1 MSRRG
6 KDWPVYVARL
16 KVDGVRGFHGPRACD
31 LDFTRPGGGHAGWTV
46 LAGRN
51 GSGKTTLLRMLAL
64 TLTGGRRAHQLEPE
78 LEEYLTHSATRG
90 SAVITVLAD
99 PAADAMAPGTHGLS
113 EARLDWRPEQA
124 AGLFDELVED
134 FEPPTEVV
142 FTAPRPLNSSLWSSA
157 PPPGWFCAAYGPFRR
172 LTGTGLYE
180 RAPQQLDRASAL
192 RTLFE
197 EQSALTEAFDW
208 LLSLHLRSL
217 EHRPGI
223 GELKAGVLRLLNT
236 GADDGLLPDGYRI
249 EDVDS
254 EGMWLRRHGDSGP
267 EGARVELRRMS
278 DGQRTVVAL
287 VLDIVRQMHAAYGT
301 LEFEERNSGTVVLP
315 HPGVVL
321 IDEIDAHLHMTWQK
335 RIGQWL
341 TTHFPAIQFIVTT
354 HSPYICQAAD
364 PGGLIRLPGSNE
376 HQPPQVV
383 DEELYGRIVYGTG
396 DDAALSALFGLD
408 SPYSEQA
415 RELRDRLAEL
425 EYDVLLGR
433 ANTGQTEEYLRLRDR
448 LSSSPVARVDE
459 VMERY
464 RLSQRRDA

>member
-1 MSRRG
+1 M
-6 KDWPVYVARL
+6 YVARL
-16 KVDGVRGFHGPRACD
+16 RIDGVRGFHGPRACD
-31 LDFTRPGGGHAGWTV
+31 LDFTRPSGGYAGWTV
-46 LAGRN
+46 MAGRN

-78 LEEYLTHSATRG
+78 LEDYLTHGATHG
-90 SAVITVLAD
+90 SVVTKVITD
-99 PAADAMAPGTHGLS
+99 RAADTMAPYGGEVQL
-113 EARLDWRPEQA
+113 EWRPEQDE
-124 AGLFDELVED
+124 GFFDEHVED

-142 FTAPRPLNSSLWSSA
+142 FSGHRGLTSTLWSSV

-180 RAPQQLDRASAL
+180 RTPQQLDRATAL

-217 EHRPGI
+217 EKRPGI
-223 GELKAGVLRLLNT
+223 RELKAWVLRLLN
-236 GADDGLLPDGYRI
+236 DGEGNDALLPDSYRI

-254 EGMWLRRHGDSGP
+254 DGMWLRRRGDNGP
-267 EGARVELRRMS
+267 EGAVIELRRMS

-301 LEFEERNSGTVVLP
+301 LDFEQREGGKVVLP

-321 IDEIDAHLHMTWQK
+321 IDEVDAHLHMTWQK

-341 TTHFPAIQFIVTT
+341 TAHFPAIQFIVTT

-364 PGGLIRLPGSNE
+364 PGGLIRLPGAGE
-376 HQPPQVV
+376 QEPPHVV
-383 DEELYGRIVYGTG
+383 DGDLFGRIVYGTG
-396 DDAALSALFGLD
+396 DDAALSDLFGLD
-408 SPYSEQA
+408 SPYSDEA
-415 RELRDRLAEL
+415 RQLRDRLAEL

-433 ANTGQTEEYLRLRDR
+433 ADAGQTEEYLKLRER

-464 RLSQRRDA
+464 RLSRERDA

>member
-1 MSRRG
+1 M
-6 KDWPVYVARL
+6 YVAGLR
-16 KVDGVRGFHGPRACD
+16 VDGVRGFHGPRACD
-31 LDFTRPGGGHAGWTV
+31 LDFTRPGGGYAGWTV
-46 LAGRN
+46 MAGRN

-64 TLTGGRRAHQLEPE
+64 ALTGGRRAHQLEPE
-78 LEEYLTHSATRG
+78 LEEYLTHGATLG
-90 SAVITVLAD
+90 SAVVKVFAD
-99 PAADAMAPGTHGLS
+99 RAADTMAPDRGDPV
-113 EARLDWRPEQA
+113 EARLDWRPE
-124 AGLFDELVED
+124 LDTSLLDELVED

-142 FTAPRPLNSSLWSSA
+142 FSAPRPVTSALWSSA

-180 RAPQQLDRASAL
+180 RTPQQPDRAVAL

-217 EHRPGI
+217 EERPGI
-223 GELKAGVLRLLNT
+223 GEVKAGVLRLLN
-236 GADDGLLPDGYRI
+236 DGMLPDGYHI

-254 EGMWLRRHGDSGP
+254 DGMWLRQQGDSGP
-267 EGARVELRRMS
+267 EGARIELRRMS

-287 VLDIVRQMHAAYGT
+287 VLDIVRQMHAAYGV
-301 LEFEERNSGTVVLP
+301 LAFEERDGGTVVLP

-341 TTHFPAIQFIVTT
+341 TAHFPAIQFIVTT

-364 PGGLIRLPGSNE
+364 PGGLIWLPGAGEQKS
-376 HQPPQVV
+376 PQVV
-383 DEELYGRIVYGTG
+383 DGDLYGRIVYGTG
-396 DDAALSALFGLD
+396 DDAALSDLFGLD
-408 SPYSEQA
+408 SPYSDKA
-415 RELRDRLAEL
+415 RELRDKLAEL

-433 ANTGQTEEYLRLRDR
+433 ADAGRTEEYLRLRDH
-448 LSSSPVARVDE
+448 LSSSAVARVDE

-464 RLSQRRDA
+464 RLSRERDA

>member
-1 MSRRG
+1 M
-6 KDWPVYVARL
+6 YVAGL
-16 KVDGVRGFHGPRACD
+16 SVDGVRGFHGPRACD
-31 LDFTRPGGGHAGWTV
+31 LDFTRPDGGYAGWTV
-46 LAGRN
+46 MAGRN

-64 TLTGGRRAHQLEPE
+64 ALTGERRAHQLEPE
-78 LEEYLTHSATRG
+78 LEEYLTHGATRG
-90 SAVITVLAD
+90 SAVAKVLAD
-99 PAADAMAPGTHGLS
+99 RTADTMAPGGGGPV
-113 EARLDWRPEQA
+113 EARLDWRPEQDA
-124 AGLFDELVED
+124 DLFDELVED

-142 FTAPRPLNSSLWSSA
+142 FTAPRPLTSALWSSV

-180 RAPQQLDRASAL
+180 RTPQQLDRAAAL

-217 EHRPGI
+217 EERPGI
-223 GELKAGVLRLLNT
+223 GELKAGVLRLLN
-236 GADDGLLPDGYRI
+236 DGNNSNDRLLPDGYRI
-249 EDVDS
+249 ESVDS
-254 EGMWLRRHGDSGP
+254 DGMWLRRQGDSGP

-287 VLDIVRQMHAAYGT
+287 VLDIVRQMHAAYGV
-301 LEFEERNSGTVVLP
+301 LAFEERDGGTVVLP

-321 IDEIDAHLHMTWQK
+321 IDEVDAHLHMTWQK

-341 TTHFPAIQFIVTT
+341 TAHFPAIQFIVTT

-364 PGGLIRLPGSNE
+364 PGGLIRLPGAGE
-376 HQPPQVV
+376 QVPPQVV
-383 DEELYGRIVYGTG
+383 DGDLYGRIVYGTG
-396 DDAALSALFGLD
+396 DDAALSSLFGLD
-408 SPYSEQA
+408 SPYSDKA

-425 EYDVLLGR
+425 EYNVLLGR
-433 ANTGQTEEYLRLRDR
+433 ADAGQTEDYLRLRDR

-464 RLSQRRDA
+464 RLSRERDA

>member
-1 MSRRG
+1 M
-6 KDWPVYVARL
+6 YVAGLR
-16 KVDGVRGFHGPRACD
+16 VDGVRGFHGPRACD
-31 LDFTRPGGGHAGWTV
+31 LDFTRPGGGYAGWTV
-46 LAGRN
+46 MAGRN
-51 GSGKTTLLRMLAL
+51 GSGKTTLLRMLSLAL
-64 TLTGGRRAHQLEPE
+64 TGARRAHQLEPD
-78 LEEYLTHSATRG
+78 LEEYLTHGATHG
-90 SAVITVLAD
+90 SVVAKVLAD
-99 PAADAMAPGTHGLS
+99 RTADTMAPSEGGPA
-113 EARLDWRPEQA
+113 EARLSWRPEQDA
-124 AGLFDELVED
+124 SLFDELVED

-142 FTAPRPLNSSLWSSA
+142 FSASPGLASSLWSSA

-180 RAPQQLDRASAL
+180 RTPQQPDRATAL

-217 EHRPGI
+217 EERPGS
-223 GELKAGVLRLLNT
+223 GELKAGVLRLLN
-236 GADDGLLPDGYRI
+236 DGSDGNDRLLPDGYRI
-249 EDVDS
+249 EKVDS
-254 EGMWLRRHGDSGP
+254 DGMWLRRQGDSGP
-267 EGARVELRRMS
+267 EGSRIELRRMS
-278 DGQRTVVAL
+278 DGQRTVIAL
-287 VLDIVRQMHAAYGT
+287 VLDIVRQMHAAYGV
-301 LEFEERNSGTVVLP
+301 LAFEQLDDGTVVLP

-364 PGGLIRLPGSNE
+364 PGGLIRLPGAGE
-376 HQPPQVV
+376 QEPPWVV
-383 DEELYGRIVYGTG
+383 DKELYGRIVYGTG
-396 DDAALSALFGLD
+396 DDAALSDLFGLD
-408 SPYSEQA
+408 SPYSDEA
-415 RELRDRLAEL
+415 RQLRDRLAEL

-433 ANTGQTEEYLRLRDR
+433 ADAGQTEEYLRLRER

-464 RLSQRRDA
+464 RLSRERDA

>member
-1 MSRRG
+1 
-6 KDWPVYVARL
+6 
-16 KVDGVRGFHGPRACD
+16 
-31 LDFTRPGGGHAGWTV
+31 
-46 LAGRN
+46 
-51 GSGKTTLLRMLAL
+51 MLAL
-64 TLTGGRRAHQLEPE
+64 TLAGGRRAHQLEPE
-78 LEEYLTHSATRG
+78 IEDYLTHGATRG
-90 SAVITVLAD
+90 AVVAKVIADRSADT
-99 PAADAMAPGTHGLS
+99 MAPRGGMA
-113 EARLDWRPEQA
+113 EARLEWRPEQDE
-124 AGLFDELVED
+124 GFDEPVED

-142 FTAPRPLNSSLWSSA
+142 FSGHRGLTSTLWSSA

-180 RAPQQLDRASAL
+180 RTPQQLDRASAL

-217 EHRPGI
+217 EKRPGI
-223 GELKAGVLRLLNT
+223 RELKAGVLRLLN
-236 GADDGLLPDGYRI
+236 DGHDNDALLPDSYRI

-254 EGMWLRRHGDSGP
+254 DGMWLRRRGDNGP
-267 EGARVELRRMS
+267 EGAKVELRRMS

-301 LEFEERNSGTVVLP
+301 LDFEERDSGKVVLP

-321 IDEIDAHLHMTWQK
+321 IDEVDAHLHMTWQK

-341 TTHFPAIQFIVTT
+341 TAHFPAIQFIVTT

-364 PGGLIRLPGSNE
+364 PGGLIRLPGVGE
-376 HQPPQVV
+376 QEPPHVV
-383 DEELYGRIVYGTG
+383 EGDLFGRIVYGTG
-396 DDAALSALFGLD
+396 DDAALSDLFGLD
-408 SPYSEQA
+408 SPYSDEA
-415 RELRDRLAEL
+415 RQLRDRLAEL

-433 ANTGQTEEYLRLRDR
+433 ADARQTEEYLHLRER

-464 RLSQRRDA
+464 RLSRERDA

>member
-1 MSRRG
+1 M
-6 KDWPVYVARL
+6 YVAGLR
-16 KVDGVRGFHGPRACD
+16 VDGVRGFHGPRACD
-31 LDFTRPGGGHAGWTV
+31 LDFTRPGGGYAGWTV
-46 LAGRN
+46 MAGRN
-51 GSGKTTLLRMLAL
+51 GSGKTTLLRLLAL

-78 LEEYLTHSATRG
+78 LEDYLTLGATHG
-90 SAVITVLAD
+90 SVVAKILAD
-99 PAADAMAPGTHGLS
+99 RAADTMAPAGG
-113 EARLDWRPEQA
+113 EPAEVRLDWRPEQDD
-124 AGLFDELVED
+124 GLFDEPTED

-142 FTAPRPLNSSLWSSA
+142 FTAPRTLTSALWSSA

-180 RAPQQLDRASAL
+180 RTPPQLDRATAL

-208 LLSLHLRSL
+208 LLSLHLRTL
-217 EHRPGI
+217 EARPGI
-223 GELKAGVLRLLNT
+223 GELKAGVLRLLN
-236 GADDGLLPDGYRI
+236 DGDGGDALLPDCYRI

-254 EGMWLRRHGDSGP
+254 DGMWLRRQGDSGP
-267 EGARVELRRMS
+267 EGARIELRRMS

-287 VLDIVRQMHAAYGT
+287 VLDIVRQMHAAYGV
-301 LEFEERNSGTVVLP
+301 LAFEERAGGTVVLP

-341 TTHFPAIQFIVTT
+341 TAHFPAIQFIVTT
-354 HSPYICQAAD
+354 HSPYVCQAAD
-364 PGGLIRLPGSNE
+364 PGGLIRLPGTGE
-376 HQPPQVV
+376 QGPPQVV
-383 DEELYGRIVYGTG
+383 DRDLYGRIVYGTG
-396 DDAALSALFGLD
+396 DDAALSDLFGLD
-408 SPYSEQA
+408 SPYSDEA
-415 RELRDRLAEL
+415 RHLRDRLAEL

-433 ANTGQTEEYLRLRDR
+433 ADAEQTEEYLRLRER

-464 RLSQRRDA
+464 RLSRERDA

>member
-1 MSRRG
+1 M
-6 KDWPVYVARL
+6 YVAGLR
-16 KVDGVRGFHGPRACD
+16 VDGVRGFHGPRACD
-31 LDFTRPGGGHAGWTV
+31 LDFSRPADGYAGWTV
-46 LAGRN
+46 MAGRN

-78 LEEYLTHSATRG
+78 LEEYLTHGATRG
-90 SAVITVLAD
+90 SAVAKVFAD
-99 PAADAMAPGTHGLS
+99 PAADTMGSGGGGLV
-113 EARLDWRPEQA
+113 EARLDWGPEQDV
-124 AGLFDELVED
+124 GLFDDLVED

-142 FTAPRPLNSSLWSSA
+142 FSAPRPLSSTLWSSA

-180 RAPQQLDRASAL
+180 RTPQQLDRAAAL

-217 EHRPGI
+217 EERPGI
-223 GELKAGVLRLLNT
+223 GELKAGVLRLLN
-236 GADDGLLPDGYRI
+236 DGLLQDRYRI

-254 EGMWLRRHGDSGP
+254 DGMWLRRQGDSGP
-267 EGARVELRRMS
+267 EGARTELRRMS

-287 VLDIVRQMHAAYGT
+287 VLDIVRQMHVAYGA
-301 LEFEERNSGTVVLP
+301 LAFEERDGGIVVLP
-315 HPGVVL
+315 QPGVVL

-335 RIGQWL
+335 SIGQWL
-341 TTHFPAIQFIVTT
+341 TAHFPAIQFIVTT

-364 PGGLIRLPGSNE
+364 PGGLIRLPGVGE
-376 HQPPQVV
+376 QEPPQVV

-396 DDAALSALFGLD
+396 DDAALSDLFGLD
-408 SPYSEQA
+408 SPYSGEAHQH
-415 RELRDRLAEL
+415 RERLAEL

-433 ANTGQTEEYLRLRDR
+433 ADARQTEEYLQLRDR

-464 RLSQRRDA
+464 RLSQERDA